1 MRRSVVLGSVICL
14 ALAMTCST
22 MSASAAEPIKIG
34 ALYGFTSYM
43 APVAEEVSR
52 GLKVAFGKFMPSVAG
67 RKIEVISEDT
77 ASKSDL
83 AVQKAKKLVERDK
96 ISVLFGPV
104 HGGHGMAVSAYTDKM
119 KVPYISVGTSTGGL
133 ITDRKWVWI
142 TSGALE
148 GCSFPV
154 GTYAYKNLGY
164 RTCTI
169 LGTDREVGHEFVD
182 GFLLSFKELGGKV
195 IQEQWFPPGT
205 TQFAPYVA
213 KLEKADFMATWIGD
227 ADGIAGF
234 PTIREMGVKMPI
246 VQVEHGGVML
256 SPKGAKQIG
265 KSLVGITTATWYIH
279 TIDNPTNKAFVKEYE
294 KAYGEVPGAFAGAA
308 YEGAQMLV
316 TALKATGGDTSPD
329 KLRKALMEPID
340 TVSGRVQFTKDRSGI
355 HNIFIVQMQEDLTT
369 PKILEALKTRA
380 DVVEKNGKR
389 TLKYSVVK

>member
-1 MRRSVVLGSVICL
+1 MRRLIVLGSVICL
-14 ALAMTCST
+14 ALALTYST
-22 MSASAAEPIKIG
+22 TPASAAEPIKVG
-34 ALYGFTSYM
+34 GLYGFTGYM

-67 RKIEVISEDT
+67 RKIKLILEDT
-77 ASKSDL
+77 GSKSDL
-83 AVQKAKKLVERDK
+83 AVQKAKKLVDRDK

-104 HGGHGMAVSAYTDKM
+104 NGGHAVAVSAYTDKM
-119 KVPYISVGTSTGGL
+119 KVPFISAGTNTGEC
-133 ITDRKWVWI
+133 ITNRHWVWI

-148 GCSFPV
+148 GASFPV
-154 GTYAYKNLGY
+154 GTYAYKDLGY
-164 RTCTI
+164 RNCTI
-169 LGTDREVGHEFVD
+169 LATDREVGHEFIN

-256 SPKGAKQIG
+256 SPKGAQQIG
-265 KSLVGITTATWYIH
+265 KSLVGIITSTWYIH
-279 TIDNPTNKAFVKEYE
+279 SIDNPTNNAFVKEYQ

-308 YEGAQMLV
+308 YEAAQMLV

-340 TVSGRVQFTKDRSGI
+340 TVSGRLQFTKDRSGI

-369 PKILEALKTRA
+369 PKILKALKTRA
-380 DVVEKNGKR
+380 DVVEKDGKK
-389 TLKYSVVK
+389 TLKYSVVE